1 MIDYWL
7 GMYSGLLPKGLTE
20 EDLSSE
26 DEEQDEEEEKRRMV
40 KEPESS
46 AGKLNSTRENTGSL
60 GEAQSTPAE
69 GDAESE
75 YPTCSLPGVSQ
86 EMWQVCGSY
95 TDV

>member
-1 MIDYWL
+1 
-7 GMYSGLLPKGLTE
+7 MYSGLLPKGLTE

-26 DEEQDEEEEKRRMV
+26 DEEQDEEEEEEKRRMV

-46 AGKLNSTRENTGSL
+46 AGKLNSTGENTGSL

-95 TDV
+95 TEV

>member
-26 DEEQDEEEEKRRMV
+26 DDEQEEEEEEKRRTV
-40 KEPESS
+40 REPESC
-46 AGKLNSTRENTGSL
+46 AGKLNSTGENTGSL
-60 GEAQSTPAE
+60 GEAQSTPA
-69 GDAESE
+69 GADAES
-75 YPTCSLPGVSQ
+75 CLPGISQ

-95 TDV
+95 TEV